1 MVSITINVEVLGR
14 VGAQQNETF
23 RGWNEIERK
32 GTTLVTINTAQ
43 KGNFPLAISSNE
55 GKHGAEKLRMQ
66 TLFTQWM
73 SVS

>member
-1 MVSITINVEVLGR
+1 M
-14 VGAQQNETF
+14 GAQQNETS

-32 GTTLVTINTAQ
+32 VTNLVTINTAQ
-43 KGNFPLAISSNE
+43 KENFPLAISSNA
-55 GKHGAEKLRMQ
+55 GKYGPEKLRMQ